1 MLFGHENFREEI
13 FLVICGVFD
22 RRLVVEH
29 LIGLDLE
36 KSFNGCDKRCVIRDV
51 SQRFHWEYA
60 INCPLA
66 LVCPLNAAEVGEVP
80 LGLVVFVVAGDEAAP
95 EDLPSAS
102 LHENDVAGLEVVGEL
117 PERVGVVARVGC
129 SAA

>member
-1 MLFGHENFREEI
+1 MIGHKDFREEI
-13 FLVICGVFD
+13 FPVICGVFD
-22 RRLVVEH
+22 RGLVVDH

-36 KSFNGCDKRCVIRDV
+36 KSFNGCDKRGVIRDV

-66 LVCPLNAAEVGEVP
+66 LMRPLNAAEVGEVP
-80 LGLVVFVVAGDEAAP
+80 RGLVVFVVSGDEAAS

-102 LHENDVAGLEVVGEL
+102 LYENDVAGLESVGEL
-117 PERVGVVARVGC
+117 PERVGVVARVGR
-129 SAA
+129 SSG

>member
-1 MLFGHENFREEI
+1 MLIGHKDFREEI
-13 FLVICGVFD
+13 FPVVCGVFD
-22 RRLVVEH
+22 RRLVVDD
-29 LIGLDLE
+29 LIGFDLE
-36 KSFNGCDKRCVIRDV
+36 EGLNGCDKRGVIRDV